1 MLQKQG
7 STTGTVADTF
17 ASVLSI
23 TDFQHYEKI
32 VIHIKNTNEAA
43 LTLDYKVLAYAVNG
57 GDLYEEIPES
67 TILAAAATDTIKIAN
82 TAYAALD
89 IQMQKNTTAAT
100 YAIEYCM
107 KG

>member
-7 STTGTVADTF
+7 STTGTVADSF

-23 TDFQHYEKI
+23 PDFQLYEKI
-32 VIHIKNTNEAA
+32 VIHIKNTNGAS
-43 LTLDYKVLAYAVNG
+43 LTLDYKVLAYALNG
-57 GDLYEEIPES
+57 GNLYKETPAS
-67 TILAAAATDTIKIAN
+67 TILTAGSTDTISIAN
-82 TAYAALD
+82 SAYASLD
-89 IQMQKNTTAAT
+89 VQMQKNTTAAT

>member
-7 STTGTVADTF
+7 SKTGTVADTY

-23 TDFQHYEKI
+23 PKFQYYEKI
-32 VIHIKNTNEAA
+32 VIHIKNTNGAA
-43 LTLDYKVLAYAVNG
+43 LTLDYKVLAYALNG
-57 GDLYEEIPES
+57 GTLYEEVPGE
-67 TILAAAATDTIKIAN
+67 TILTAGSTDTIKIAN
-82 TAYAALD
+82 TAYAHLD

>member
-7 STTGTVADTF
+7 SVTGTVADSY

-23 TDFQHYEKI
+23 PKFQYYEKI
-32 VIHIKNTNEAA
+32 VIHIKNTGVSN
-43 LTLDYKVLAYAVNG
+43 TLDYKVLAYANNG
-57 GDLYEEIPES
+57 GSLYEEIPGETVLGTS
-67 TILAAAATDTIKIAN
+67 ATDTIKIAN
-82 TAYAALD
+82 TAYAQLD
-89 IQMQKNTTAAT
+89 IQMQKNTTATT

>member
-7 STTGTVADTF
+7 SVTGTVADSF

-23 TDFQHYEKI
+23 PKFQYYEKI
-32 VIHIKNTNEAA
+32 VIHIRNTGVSN
-43 LTLDYKVLAYAVNG
+43 TLDYKVLAYGLNG
-57 GDLYEEIPES
+57 GDLYEEIPAS
-67 TILAAAATDTIKIAN
+67 TILGTETTDTIKIAN
-82 TAYAALD
+82 TAYANLD
-89 IQMQKNTTAAT
+89 IQMQKNTTATT